1 MFRLRNRKGN
11 LRNHFKHKPV
21 MKILHISDTHNHHRQ
36 LQDLPAADVIV
47 HSGDFTM
54 VGTEAEV
61 IDFMEWFCALPYKHK
76 VFIAGNHDDCL

>member
-1 MFRLRNRKGN
+1 
-11 LRNHFKHKPV
+11 
-21 MKILHISDTHNHHRQ
+21 MKILHISDTHSQHRQ

-54 VGTEAEV
+54 AGTEAEV

-76 VFIAGNHDDCL
+76 VFIAETMTTVFSEPISMACPKTAIISMVTV

>member
-1 MFRLRNRKGN
+1 
-11 LRNHFKHKPV
+11 
-21 MKILHISDTHNHHRQ
+21 MKILHISDTHSHHRQ

-76 VFIAGNHDDCL
+76 VFLSETMTTVFSEPISMVCPKTAIIFMVTV

>member
-1 MFRLRNRKGN
+1 
-11 LRNHFKHKPV
+11 
-21 MKILHISDTHNHHRQ
+21 MKILHISDTHSHHRQ

-61 IDFMEWFCALPYKHK
+61 NRLYGMVL
-76 VFIAGNHDDCL
+76 CLAIQTQSFHSRKP

>member
-1 MFRLRNRKGN
+1 
-11 LRNHFKHKPV
+11 

-54 VGTEAEV
+54 AGTEAEV
-61 IDFMEWFCALPYKHK
+61 VDFMEWFCALPYKHK
-76 VFIAGNHDDCL
+76 VFLSGKYVFFISD

>member
-1 MFRLRNRKGN
+1 
-11 LRNHFKHKPV
+11 
-21 MKILHISDTHNHHRQ
+21 MKILHISDTHNHHCQ

-54 VGTEAEV
+54 AGTEAEV

-76 VFIAGNHDDCL
+76 VFWKESTYKKCLREE